1 MSAQAVLG
9 FGFGE
14 RRQPALGRSFVLA
27 FIVHALLL
35 GVMFLGVRWQSHDPE
50 TVTVELWEA
59 PPPAPPPPAPRVVE
73 TPKPQPVPPPPVAK
87 PEPKVAK
94 PEPKMEVAKPEP
106 KVEKPDIAIREKPK
120 PKPKPKPEPKPAPR
134 AEPPK
139 RDLEFEKRLREQVVM
154 EQKALE
160 EQRQLAEAQQ
170 RERELKALI
179 AQKQAAARSSALA
192 AWTGRIRAKIRSN
205 IPVSVVEEVQGNPEA
220 IFDVTLL
227 PTGEVLSAVRRKSSG
242 NRAYDEAVERA
253 ILKSSPLPK
262 PDDPALFTRRLEL
275 RFQPQDK

>member
-27 FIVHALLL
+27 FLVHALLV

-50 TVTVELWEA
+50 TVSVELWE
-59 PPPAPPPPAPRVVE
+59 APPPPAPRVVE
-73 TPKPQPVPPPPVAK
+73 APKPQPAPPPP
-87 PEPKVAK
+87 
-94 PEPKMEVAKPEP
+94 VAKPEP

-120 PKPKPKPEPKPAPR
+120 PKPKPVAKPEPK

-139 RDLEFEKRLREQVVM
+139 RDLEFERRLREQVAM

-170 RERELKALI
+170 RERELEALI
-179 AQKQAAARSSALA
+179 AQKQAAARASALA
-192 AWTGRIRAKIRSN
+192 TWTGKIRAKIRGN
-205 IPVSVVEEVQGNPEA
+205 IPVSVADEVQGNPEA

-242 NRAYDEAVERA
+242 HRGYDEAVERA

-262 PDDPALFTRRLEL
+262 PDDPGLFQRRLEL

>member
-9 FGFGE
+9 LGFGE

-27 FIVHALLL
+27 FLVHALLV

-73 TPKPQPVPPPPVAK
+73 APKPQPAPPPP
-87 PEPKVAK
+87 
-94 PEPKMEVAKPEP
+94 VAKPEP

-120 PKPKPKPEPKPAPR
+120 PKPKPKPEPK

-179 AQKQAAARSSALA
+179 AQKQAAARASALA
-192 AWTGRIRAKIRSN
+192 TWTGKIRAKIRGN
-205 IPVSVVEEVQGNPEA
+205 IPVSVVDEVQGNPEA

-227 PTGEVLSAVRRKSSG
+227 PTGEVLSVVRRKSSG
-242 NRAYDEAVERA
+242 HRGYDEAVERA

-262 PDDPALFTRRLEL
+262 PDDPGLFQRRLEL

>member
-9 FGFGE
+9 FSFAE

-27 FIVHALLL
+27 FVVHALLV
-35 GVMFLGVRWQSHDPE
+35 GVMFLGVRWQSHEPD

-59 PPPAPPPPAPRVVE
+59 PAPAPPPPAPRVE
-73 TPKPQPVPPPPVAK
+73 APKPAPAPPPPV
-87 PEPKVAK
+87 V
-94 PEPKMEVAKPEP
+94 KPEP

-120 PKPKPKPEPKPAPR
+120 PKPKPKPEPKAEPK

-139 RDLEFEKRLREQVVM
+139 RDLAFEQRLREQVAV
-154 EQKALE
+154 EQKALA
-160 EQRQLAEAQQ
+160 EQQRLAEAQQ
-170 RERELKALI
+170 RERELQALI
-179 AQKQAAARSSALA
+179 AKKQADARQGALN
-192 AWTGRIRAKIRSN
+192 AWIVRISGRIRSH

-227 PTGEVLSAVRRKSSG
+227 PTGEVLTAVRRKSSG
-242 NRAYDEAVERA
+242 NRAYDDAVERA

-262 PDDPALFTRRLEL
+262 PDDPGVFQRRLEL
-275 RFQPQDK
+275 VFRPQDK

>member
-9 FGFGE
+9 LGFGE

-27 FIVHALLL
+27 FLVHALLV

-59 PPPAPPPPAPRVVE
+59 PPPPASRVVEAPKPPPAPPPP
-73 TPKPQPVPPPPVAK
+73 
-87 PEPKVAK
+87 
-94 PEPKMEVAKPEP
+94 VAKPEP

-120 PKPKPKPEPKPAPR
+120 PKPKPVAKPEPKP
-134 AEPPK
+134 EPPK
-139 RDLEFEKRLREQVVM
+139 RDLAFEQRLREQVAL
-154 EQKALE
+154 EQKALA
-160 EQRQLAEAQQ
+160 EQQRLAEAQQ
-170 RERELKALI
+170 RERELQALI
-179 AQKQAAARSSALA
+179 AKKQADARQGALN
-192 AWTGRIRAKIRSN
+192 AWIGRISGRIRSN

-227 PTGEVLSAVRRKSSG
+227 PTGEVLSAVKRKSSG
-242 NRAYDEAVERA
+242 NRAYDDAVERA

-262 PDDPALFTRRLEL
+262 PDDPGVFTRRLEL
-275 RFQPQDK
+275 RFRPQDQ

>member
-27 FIVHALLL
+27 FLVHALLV

-59 PPPAPPPPAPRVVE
+59 PPPAPPPAPRVVE
-73 TPKPQPVPPPPVAK
+73 APKPQPAPPPP
-87 PEPKVAK
+87 
-94 PEPKMEVAKPEP
+94 VAKPEP

-120 PKPKPKPEPKPAPR
+120 PKPKPVAKPKPEAKP
-134 AEPPK
+134 EPPK
-139 RDLEFEKRLREQVVM
+139 RDLAFEQRLREQVAL
-154 EQKALE
+154 EQKALA
-160 EQRQLAEAQQ
+160 EQQRLAEAQQ
-170 RERELKALI
+170 RERELQALI
-179 AQKQAAARSSALA
+179 AKKQADARQGALSA
-192 AWTGRIRAKIRSN
+192 WIGRISGRIRSN

-227 PTGEVLSAVRRKSSG
+227 PTGEVLTAVRRKSSG

-262 PDDPALFTRRLEL
+262 PDDPGVFQRRLEL
-275 RFQPQDK
+275 VFRPQDK